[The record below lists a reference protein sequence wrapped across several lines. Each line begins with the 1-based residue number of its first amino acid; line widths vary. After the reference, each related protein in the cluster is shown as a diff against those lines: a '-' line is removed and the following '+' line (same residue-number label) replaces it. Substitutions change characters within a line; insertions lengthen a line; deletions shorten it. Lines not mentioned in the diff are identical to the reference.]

1 MERADFPWYEPRR
14 MRARLLCSALT
25 LAAASLAFAPPAEA
39 VVVERVVAVVGDRPI
54 LLSQLRNRA
63 KPFLRQIQSKVPA
76 GAQQAAAE
84 SQVLKDLV
92 EKMVDEEL
100 EAQAAE
106 KAKIT
111 VTPEEVD
118 TAFRNV
124 AASQRITVQALFRE
138 ALTKSGLSEQEY
150 RDEIRRQLLEGKMLQ
165 LRVKGRVRIT
175 EEDVKVMY
183 EKVRRE
189 ERKRREFH
197 PAWIVLRI
205 IPGSSPQAVEERYA
219 LATQITDR
227 ARKGEDFA
235 ILAQQYSDDTQTR
248 ETGGD
253 LGIRST
259 QVMAAQGGRRAV
271 MSPEL
276 ERVLMEMEPGQVSPP
291 QRAGDAVVIMKL
303 LSRQPSRYTTLD
315 AAKNEMLQ
323 RLQTE
328 ILEKAKRKWLE
339 ELKQRTHLD
348 VRF

>member
-1 MERADFPWYEPRR
+1 MERADSSWYEPGR
-14 MRARLLCSALT
+14 MRARFLLSALT
-25 LAAASLAFAPPAEA
+25 VAAASIAFVPPAEA

-54 LLSQLRNRA
+54 LLSQLRLRA
-63 KPFLRQIQSKVPA
+63 RPFLRQIQSRVPA

-106 KAKIT
+106 KAKVT

-118 TAFRNV
+118 NAFRNV
-124 AASQRITVQALFRE
+124 AASQRITVAALFRE
-138 ALTKSGLSEQEY
+138 AYTKSGLSEQDY
-150 RDEIRRQLLEGKMLQ
+150 REEIKRQLLEGKMLQ
-165 LRVKGRVRIT
+165 LRVKGRLRIT
-175 EEDVKVMY
+175 EEDVKVMF
-183 EKVRRE
+183 EKVKRE
-189 ERKRREFH
+189 ERLRREFH

-205 IPGSSPQAVEERYA
+205 MPGSSPQAIQERTT
-219 LATQITDR
+219 LAAQIADR
-227 ARKGEDFA
+227 ARRGEDFA
-235 ILAQQYSDDTQTR
+235 KLALEYSDDTSTR

-253 LGIRST
+253 LGIRAP
-259 QVMAAQGGRRAV
+259 QAALGPGSRRAV

-276 ERVLMEMEPGQVSPP
+276 EKTLMQMEPNQVSAP
-291 QRAGDAVVIMKL
+291 QRAGDAIVVMKL

-323 RLQTE
+323 RLQAD

>member
-1 MERADFPWYEPRR
+1 
-14 MRARLLCSALT
+14 MRARLLLSALT
-25 LAAASLAFAPPAEA
+25 VAAASIAFAPPAEA

-54 LLSQLRNRA
+54 LLSQLRTRA
-63 KPFLRQIQSKVPA
+63 KPFLRQIQQRVPT

-111 VTPEEVD
+111 VTAEEVD
-118 TAFRNV
+118 NAFRNV
-124 AASQRITVQALFRE
+124 AASQRITVAALFRE
-138 ALTKSGLSEQEY
+138 ALTKSGLSEQDY
-150 RDEIRRQLLEGKMLQ
+150 REEIRRQLLEGKMLQ

-175 EEDVKVMY
+175 EEDVKAMF
-183 EKVRRE
+183 EKVKRE

-205 IPGSSPQAVEERYA
+205 MPGSSPQAVEERAA
-219 LATQITDR
+219 LAAQIADR

-235 ILAQQYSDDTQTR
+235 ALALQYSDDVRTR
-248 ETGGD
+248 DAGGD
-253 LGIRST
+253 LGIRAS
-259 QVMAAQGGRRAV
+259 QVTLAQGGRRAV
-271 MSPEL
+271 MAPEL
-276 ERVLMEMEPGQVSPP
+276 EQTLMEMEPGQISAP
-291 QRAGDAVVIMKL
+291 QRAGDAIVVMKL
-303 LSRQPSRYTTLD
+303 ISRQPSRYTTLD

-323 RLQTE
+323 RLQAD

>member
-1 MERADFPWYEPRR
+1 
-14 MRARLLCSALT
+14 MRARLLYAALT
-25 LAAASLAFAPPAEA
+25 VAAASLAFAPPAEA

-63 KPFLRQIQSKVPA
+63 KPFLRQIQLKVPP

-118 TAFRNV
+118 NAFRNV

-138 ALTKSGLSEQEY
+138 ALLKSGLSEQEY

-175 EEDVKVMY
+175 EEDVKAMY
-183 EKVRRE
+183 DKVRRE

-205 IPGSSPQAVEERYA
+205 MPGSSPQAVEERAA
-219 LATQITDR
+219 LAAQIAER

-235 ILAQQYSDDTQTR
+235 SLAQQYSDDTQTR

-259 QVMAAQGGRRAV
+259 QAMLAQGGRRAV
-271 MSPEL
+271 MAPEL
-276 ERVLMEMEPGQVSPP
+276 EAVLMGMEPGQVSAP
-291 QRAGDAVVIMKL
+291 QRAGDAIVVMKL

-323 RLQTE
+323 RLQAE